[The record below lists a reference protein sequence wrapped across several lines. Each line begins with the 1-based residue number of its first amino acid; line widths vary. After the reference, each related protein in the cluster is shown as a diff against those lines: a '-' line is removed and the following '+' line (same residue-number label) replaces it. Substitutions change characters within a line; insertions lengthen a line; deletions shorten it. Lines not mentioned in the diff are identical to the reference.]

1 MNPITPDSVQ
11 LRNVKVSHH
20 MSEETTAFTATLYI
34 NGKRVA
40 YVKNAG
46 QGGDNYPRFI
56 DRDVE
61 QAFHAMCKSLPPQQF
76 PDTTSVDAEGLT
88 VCCGALTTYHDEEE
102 LLKITASQ
110 IAQGTVLRTECC
122 KICWKELMAPYPMTY
137 DSFIGDLLDEW
148 IQADDW
154 KKACR
159 KGLVFRLQSHQPGH
173 YAITKGKYTPE
184 LAGYIRTQHGDDLIE
199 IVNERFL

>member
-1 MNPITPDSVQ
+1 MNPITPDSVK
-11 LRNVKVSHH
+11 LRNVKVAHH

-88 VCCGALTTYHDEEE
+88 VCCGALTTYHDE
-102 LLKITASQ
+102 
-110 IAQGTVLRTECC
+110 TECC